1 MFKKLFQN
9 RWTVLAIGM
18 VLGWLM
24 LAACAA
30 ATETPAAEE
39 EMAEEP
45 AAAAEEEMAEEE
57 APAEEEMAEEEM
69 AEEPA
74 AEEAMQEGEGT
85 LAEVKARG
93 VLKCGVNVE
102 LPGFG
107 VLDADGNNVGF
118 DVDFCKAI
126 AAAVLGD
133 AEAVEYIPL
142 NADQRLPALQTGEID
157 VLIRNTTWTLTRD
170 TDLGL
175 DFTVTNFYDGQGY
188 MVRADEFA
196 SVEELDGG
204 TICVTSGTT
213 TELNLADDFAR
224 RGLDYTADVYSATTD
239 THETFSSGACDAETS
254 DKSQLAS
261 LRSAEPNP
269 DDYAILPDTISKEP
283 LGPVVRAN
291 DSEWRDVVMWTVFA
305 MFEAEELGVNQANV
319 DEMLGSDNPAVLK
332 LLGAGEDDLGA
343 LLGLEKDWA
352 YQIILQ
358 VGNYG
363 DVYERWLT
371 PIGIVREGSA
381 NALWTE
387 GGLIYS
393 PAFR

>member
-1 MFKKLFQN
+1 MFKKLFQS
-9 RWTVLAIGM
+9 RWTIFVIGM
-18 VLGWLM
+18 VIGWLV

-30 ATETPAAEE
+30 ATETAPAV
-39 EMAEEP
+39 EEP
-45 AAAAEEEMAEEE
+45 AVEE
-57 APAEEEMAEEEM
+57 AA

-74 AEEAMQEGEGT
+74 AEEAAAEEPAAEEAAAEEPAVQAEGGT
-85 LAEVKARG
+85 LAEVQARG
-93 VLKCGVNVE
+93 VLKCGVNAE

-107 VLDADGNNVGF
+107 VIDADGNNQGF

-133 AEAVEYIPL
+133 ASAVEYIPL

-157 VLIRNTTWTLTRD
+157 VLIRNTTWTFTRD

-175 DFTVTNFYDGQGY
+175 DFTVTTFYDGQGY
-188 MVRADEFA
+188 MVRAGEFA

-224 RGLDYTADVYSATTD
+224 RGLEYTPSVFSSTADTN
-239 THETFSSGACDAETS
+239 ETFTSGACDAETS
-254 DKSQLAS
+254 DKSQLAA

-269 DDYAILPDTISKEP
+269 EDYVILPDTISKEP

-305 MFEAEELGVNQANV
+305 MFEAEEVGVNQANV
-319 DEMLGSDNPAVLK
+319 DEYLESDNPAVQK
-332 LLGAGEDDLGA
+332 LLGLGESNLGA
-343 LLGLEKDWA
+343 LLGLEQDWA
-352 YQIILQ
+352 YQIIKQ
-358 VGNYG
+358 VGSYS
-363 DVYERWLT
+363 DVYERHLT
-371 PIGIVREGSA
+371 PIGITREGSA
-381 NALWTE
+381 NALWVE